1 MHKPLHHSDS
11 RLVIALALLVIGLV
25 TFAAAYFSSLSS
37 VGSGS
42 ASVKNR
48 ACTEEAKLCPGGTTV
63 SRTGPNCEFTACPS
77 MTLPDYPGL
86 TEEPIAV
93 PGSSAKDEGK
103 IEGGV
108 MCTQE
113 VKMCSDGSYVGRTG
127 ANCAFAPCPKGTDTD
142 VDL

>member
-25 TFAAAYFSSLSS
+25 TFAAAYFSSLSERS
-37 VGSGS
+37 TP
-42 ASVKNR
+42 VKNR

-86 TEEPIAV
+86 AEEPIVV
-93 PGSSAKDEGK
+93 PGSGVKDEGK
-103 IEGGV
+103 IEDGV

-113 VKMCSDGSYVGRTG
+113 VKMCSDGSYVGRSG
-127 ANCAFAPCPKGTDTD
+127 PNCAFAPCPKGTDTD